1 MALRKTQSAAQASP
15 KKAKAK
21 GRAMKG
27 TLLRDDVR
35 RSDAKAEGALCGCEL
50 SECAS
55 SVKAPTSLRMALL
68 ALLAAELTVAGAP
81 AVHARHFEFDQRR
94 TEVRFVYKMAYAT
107 QRGRFTKVSGTLD
120 YDEAAPGKSNINASI
135 AAASLT
141 TGEEYIDNELKGA
154 AFFNVEDSPVIAF
167 RSLVVRTSSLTA
179 AEVLGEIT
187 VNGITK
193 PVTLKVSIEP
203 HDDPALKY
211 DVGARRFFATTRI
224 QRSAFNMTDYQS
236 MVDDDVDIEI
246 DAIARPR

>member
-1 MALRKTQSAAQASP
+1 MHDDACRRDAEAQ
-15 KKAKAK
+15 
-21 GRAMKG
+21 
-27 TLLRDDVR
+27 
-35 RSDAKAEGALCGCEL
+35 GALCGCEL
-50 SECAS
+50 SECALP
-55 SVKAPTSLRMALL
+55 VKAQTLRRMALL
-68 ALLAAELTVAGAP
+68 ALLTAELTITGAP
-81 AVHARHFEFDQRR
+81 AVYARHFEFDQRR

-120 YDEAAPGKSNINASI
+120 YDEAAPGKSKVSASI

-141 TGEEYIDNELKGA
+141 TGEELVDNELKGA
-154 AFFNVEDSPVIAF
+154 AFFNVETSPVIAF
-167 RSLVVRTSSLTA
+167 RSLVIRPGSPTA

-193 PVTLKVSIEP
+193 PLTLNVSIEP
-203 HDDPALKY
+203 HDDPSLKY
-211 DVGARRFFATTRI
+211 DAGARRFLATTRI

>member
-1 MALRKTQSAAQASP
+1 MT
-15 KKAKAK
+15 K
-21 GRAMKG
+21 GRVMKG
-27 TLLRDDVR
+27 NRLRNDIR
-35 RSDAKAEGALCGCEL
+35 RNNAEAGIIACRRDL

-55 SVKAPTSLRMALL
+55 PAKAPASMRIALL
-68 ALLAAELTVAGAP
+68 ALFAAELTVAGAP
-81 AVHARHFEFDQRR
+81 AVHARRFEFDQRR

-120 YDEAAPGKSNINASI
+120 YDEAAPGKSKINASI

-141 TGEEYIDNELKGA
+141 TGEALIDNELKGA
-154 AFFNVEDSPVIAF
+154 AFFNVEGSPVIAF
-167 RSLVVRTSSLTA
+167 KSLAVRTDSPTT
-179 AEVLGEIT
+179 AEVSGEMT

-193 PVTLKVSIEP
+193 PVTLQVRIES

-224 QRSAFNMTDYQS
+224 QRSAFNMTDYRS